1 MAQQFTTVPPSL
13 MTREDKGVGVVCSAA
28 RPRYTTTVVWDD
40 GDDNHNVMPS
50 QKTVLRCK
58 DQLVISILTVDL

>member
-50 QKTVLRCK
+50 PRHYQ